1 MKTKDQST
9 LDKSEY
15 DAFRIREVAEAIA
28 DKTDAAP
35 YDQKARV
42 FYDGVRASII
52 PYLPCYLDKQVDE
65 LYARSFDAFYHF
77 GRASVPLTVALTMH
91 QYNLAALATMPVPQ
105 EPEFERR
112 RKILVDTIRKYRSL
126 LAISSFGENIK
137 NKDAGTKQVRV
148 EITPEGTLICRGRKP
163 FQSMASEADLLL
175 FSGLVGDS
183 SNMGMFWTTI
193 KDQPNIEVG
202 PSLFKGGMELADTR
216 PIEFKG
222 LVLKQRSILSLTDH
236 LTDHISFYAT
246 AWFEALIAAA
256 YLGGASRA
264 IEEVRKFAHSVHMS
278 DGETMLAELDGF
290 IVECGR
296 LNIKLLTALS
306 QARTFGWGAQR
317 YCDAITRGGA
327 SVAELDGV
335 GSDIMDCA
343 SAIKY
348 HSTQTA
354 VEIVN
359 AARTLIGTRSMV
371 VGHKVRDL
379 TEQAIFGPMHPS
391 LPAHFERSAGHDV
404 LNAEKFVGLYQW
416 GFG

>member
-1 MKTKDQST
+1 MKTKDQPT
-9 LDKSEY
+9 LAKEEY
-15 DAFRIREVAEAIA
+15 DVFRIREQAQAIA

-35 YDQKARV
+35 YEGKARA
-42 FYDGVRASII
+42 FYDGARASII

-65 LYARSFDAFYHF
+65 LYARSFDAFYIF

-137 NKDAGTKQVRV
+137 NKEAGTKQVHI
-148 EITPEGTLICRGRKP
+148 EISPDGQIICRGRKP

-175 FSGLVGDS
+175 FSGLVADS
-183 SNMGMFWTTI
+183 TNMGMFWTTI
-193 KDQPNIEVG
+193 KDQPNLEVG

-222 LVLKQRSILSLTDH
+222 LVLKQRSILSLTDA

-264 IEEVRKFAHSVHMS
+264 LEEVRKFAHSVHLN
-278 DGETMLAELDGF
+278 DETPLAEVDGF
-290 IVECGR
+290 VVECGR
-296 LNIKLLTALS
+296 LHIALKTALS

-317 YCDAITRGGA
+317 YCEAMQRGGA
-327 SVAELDGV
+327 SVEELDGV
-335 GSDIMDCA
+335 GNDIMDCA

-348 HSTQTA
+348 HATKTA
-354 VEIVN
+354 CEIVDKCR
-359 AARTLIGTRSMV
+359 ALIGTRSMATN
-371 VGHKVRDL
+371 HPVRTL
-379 TEQAIFGPMHPS
+379 TEQVIFGPLHPS
-391 LPAHFERSAGHDV
+391 LPAHFERSAGQDMLGEEHY
-404 LNAEKFVGLYQW
+404 LGLYEW